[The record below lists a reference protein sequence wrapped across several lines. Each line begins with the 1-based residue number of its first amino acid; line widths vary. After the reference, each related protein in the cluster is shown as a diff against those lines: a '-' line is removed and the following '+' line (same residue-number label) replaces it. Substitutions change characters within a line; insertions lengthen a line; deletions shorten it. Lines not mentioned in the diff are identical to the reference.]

1 MISSRK
7 LFVCKLLVFTPVN
20 LLLMYFDLSNVLL
33 LVILSPNDTVSVCQ
47 REIQLIC
54 TVTGSV
60 LIWDNGSNSTSFSS
74 TGNTVPQYIAPF
86 SFILQSHG
94 NGTLVSVAT
103 VNVSTSINGST
114 LECRDTIAVTDSRK
128 EISFNVKRKYRV

>member
-1 MISSRK
+1 M
-7 LFVCKLLVFTPVN
+7 FTPVN
-20 LLLMYFDLSNVLL
+20 LLLIYFDLSNVLL

-47 REIQLIC
+47 REIQVIC

-74 TGNTVPQYIAPF
+74 GNTVPQYIGSF
-86 SFILQSHG
+86 SFILQSHD

-103 VNVSTSINGST
+103 VNVSESINGST
-114 LECRDTIAVTDSRK
+114 LECRNTGPVPDSIIRQQ
-128 EISFNVKRKYRV
+128 ISFNVKRKYRV